1 MKKIFSKHFLSLII
15 LSLFQS
21 QSMNG
26 QTKIVE
32 SNTASTI
39 LKKSVK
45 IMVRLPDTYEAS
57 KKTYPVLYFLNGN
70 DKTVEEIA
78 GMSQKLHQDKSTP
91 EMIVVGIDNNGDNL
105 DRLLDNAQYD
115 AFLSYMQR
123 ELMPIIEKKYR
134 VNGKK
139 ILYGKS
145 LSGSFT
151 LYAFLTKPTL
161 FNGYIAAS
169 KQWYE
174 KNNDYFKGLANK
186 IGQNRESFKGRKIFL
201 ATLNGA
207 YNNNNIPEV
216 DKQMTEFSKLLST
229 KSGNTVAS
237 KYQAFDDWG
246 IEPQPGF
253 NEGLLFV
260 SKTENSTQSK
270 PAKLTMSQT
279 AKGKWVIMDSK
290 KTTLYE
296 VFPYDNGPD
305 YASEGLIRIVKNG
318 KIGYADAKT
327 YALVITPQFD
337 CAFPFENGKAK
348 VSNACKTVKEGE
360 HSIWTSNAWQYVDKK
375 GKIRTR

>member
-1 MKKIFSKHFLSLII
+1 MKTVYKNQLLLW
-15 LSLFQS
+15 LSLFIFQS
-21 QSMNG
+21 KSLLAQDFP
-26 QTKIVE
+26 KVKE
-32 SNTASTI
+32 NTASSTI

-45 IMVRLPDTYEAS
+45 LLVRLPDDYEIS
-57 KKTYPVLYFLNGN
+57 KKTYPVLYFLNGM

-78 GMSQKLHQDKSTP
+78 TMSHKLQADKNTP
-91 EMIVVGIDNNGDNL
+91 EMIVVGINISDDNI
-105 DRLLDNAQYD
+105 DRMPDKVASD
-115 AFLSYMQR
+115 KILSYFEK
-123 ELMPIIEKKYR
+123 ELIPNISKKYR
-134 VNGKK
+134 VNGQK
-139 ILYGKS
+139 ILYGRS
-145 LSGSFT
+145 LSGSLT
-151 LYAFLTKPTL
+151 LYSFLNKPTL

-216 DKQMTEFSKLLST
+216 DKQMTAFSKSLGSQ
-229 KSGNTVAS
+229 SGNTISS

-253 NEGLLFV
+253 TEGLLFV
-260 SKTENSTQSK
+260 SKSGAANKSK
-270 PAKLTMSQT
+270 AAPLTMTQT
-279 AKGKWVIMDSK
+279 TNGKWVIMDSK

-296 VFPYDNGPD
+296 VFIYDNGPD
-305 YASEGLIRIVKNG
+305 YASEGLIRVVKNG

-327 YALVITPQFD
+327 FAIVITPQFD

-348 VSNACKTVKEGE
+348 VSNKCKTIKEGE
-360 HSIWTSNAWQYVDKK
+360 HSTWTSDEWQYVDKK
-375 GKIRTR
+375 GKF